1 MRTRIVRPPQSV
13 SAIKGTRVTL
23 ECGIESDASVVVS
36 WRWFVGTS
44 EISSLSDSRTTV
56 SSGDGSLTIRSVR
69 NTDVGRYTCHVV
81 SVAGNDSATARL
93 EVIGMLIFISTSV
106 FFLNLYVQ
114 GSHAS

>member
-1 MRTRIVRPPQSV
+1 VRTRIVRPPQSV

-23 ECGIESDASVVVS
+23 ECGVESDASVVVS

-81 SVAGNDSATARL
+81 SVAGNDSATALL

-106 FFLNLYVQ
+106 F
-114 GSHAS
+114 